1 MVREQSDRISG
12 TTDFERSG
20 WLKILQLEVDVGWRV
35 VNTKMNQGRA
45 ES

>member
-1 MVREQSDRISG
+1 MIREQSDRISSSTG
-12 TTDFERSG
+12 LERSG

-35 VNTKMNQGRA
+35 VNTKTNQGRA